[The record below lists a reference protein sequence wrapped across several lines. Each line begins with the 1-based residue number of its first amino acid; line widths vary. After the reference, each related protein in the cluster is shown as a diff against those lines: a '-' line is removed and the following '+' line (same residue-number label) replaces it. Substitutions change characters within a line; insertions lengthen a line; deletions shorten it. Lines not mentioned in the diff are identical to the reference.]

1 MTRRLR
7 TCGIVGRVLRTVMQR
22 LGLVL
27 FVLATVVAVIGM
39 HSLGAGHTPA
49 GHSSGHGA
57 GHGSVPQAV
66 QPPADD
72 AASAAETAGV
82 STPVGE
88 GDHGLAQMCLAILSL
103 ALGLVLAV
111 RRALRRSVALA
122 FAAMSRPVPTPARP
136 PPLHLRPSLDRLC
149 VSRT

>member
-49 GHSSGHGA
+49 GHSSGHGSRP
-57 GHGSVPQAV
+57 HVV

-72 AASAAETAGV
+72 AATAADTAGV
-82 STPVGE
+82 TTPVGE
-88 GDHGLAQMCLAILSL
+88 GDHGLAQMCLAILTL
-103 ALGLVLAV
+103 ALGLVLSV

-122 FAAMSRPVPTPARP
+122 VAAMSRPLPAPARP